1 MCIVV
6 DPSRSPPASTPTL
19 GRAASGILPH
29 SRTELSHPTPTTGQK
44 SADQDP
50 PVHGDAR
57 GRTDEHGIEVELGYL
72 RVAGH
77 QITGG
82 YDHGRHGPQVHR
94 RAAAQPGEDSRAAQR
109 P

>member
-1 MCIVV
+1 MRIVV

-29 SRTELSHPTPTTGQK
+29 SRTELSRTMPLSGQK
-44 SADQDP
+44 SAGQDP
-50 PVHGDAR
+50 PVHGYAR
-57 GRTDEHGIEVELGYL
+57 GRADEDGIEVELRYL

-82 YDHGRHGPQVHR
+82 YDHGRHGPEVHR
-94 RAAAQPGEDSRAAQR
+94 RAAAQPGEDSRAA
-109 P
+109 